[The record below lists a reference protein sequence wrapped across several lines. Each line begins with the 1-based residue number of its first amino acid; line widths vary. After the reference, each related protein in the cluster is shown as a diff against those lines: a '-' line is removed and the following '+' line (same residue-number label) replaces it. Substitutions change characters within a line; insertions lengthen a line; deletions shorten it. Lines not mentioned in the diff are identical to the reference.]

1 MSFWYYSRITSMVMA
16 CLVIWPQTVTSG
28 QVSVINPASGS
39 SVVVFVPQPSA
50 PSPVIAPSVGSV
62 TAFESPDIG
71 KSLRSQGKDA
81 STQNFINNFDLT
93 TLTTLEI
100 NAAINTI
107 QEILET
113 KKLPKNKQEFLSREI
128 AKLMELKAYR
138 TN

>member
-1 MSFWYYSRITSMVMA
+1 MNLYNRIGKTMTVLA
-16 CLVIWPQTVTSG
+16 YLALAPQLVNAG

-50 PSPVIAPSVGSV
+50 PSPVIAPSVGSI

-71 KSLRSQGKDA
+71 KSLRRQGKDA
-81 STQNFINNFDLT
+81 STKYFINNFDLT
-93 TLTTLEI
+93 SLTNLEV

-113 KKLPKNKQEFLSREI
+113 KKLPKNKREFLSREI